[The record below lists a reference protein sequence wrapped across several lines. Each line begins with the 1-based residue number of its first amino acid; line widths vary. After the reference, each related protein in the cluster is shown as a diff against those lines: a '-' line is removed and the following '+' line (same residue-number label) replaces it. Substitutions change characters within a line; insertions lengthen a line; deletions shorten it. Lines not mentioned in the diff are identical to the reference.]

1 MKLSVRE
8 GETWEN
14 LLGSDSASSQEATSK
29 KEDEDGKD
37 GKGDP
42 KQDKEGGGGTSKCHP
57 STLFPSSALLI
68 ISNVNIYKTLLG

>member
-14 LLGSDSASSQEATSK
+14 LLGSDSASSQKATSK
-29 KEDEDGKD
+29 KEDEGGKD

-42 KQDKEGGGGTSKCHP
+42 EQDKEGGGGTSKCHP

-68 ISNVNIYKTLLG
+68 ISNVNTYKTLLG